1 MQLHVPFIGETRPEI
16 RSEMMG
22 EFREIMLSTPD
33 EFDIG
38 SSSWEAVSTETI
50 EKEIFWEAYRDNL
63 IRALEEVIPLV
74 EQLPGKSV
82 ITSDHRN
89 AIGEWATPFPIPVY
103 FHPSN
108 IRIPVLNDVPWFIPR
123 TRNERRSFDRT
134 TLSRGSCPTKPTG
147 SLRTACR
154 H

>member
-1 MQLHVPFIGETRPEI
+1 
-16 RSEMMG
+16 MG
-22 EFREIMLSTPD
+22 EFREIMLSDSD

-38 SSSWEAVSTETI
+38 SSSWEAVSTGTI

-63 IRALEEVIPLV
+63 IRALEKAIPLV

-82 ITSDHRN
+82 ITSDHGN
-89 AIGEWATPFPIPVY
+89 AIGEWATPFSIPVY
-103 FHPSN
+103 FHRST

-123 TRNERRSFDRT
+123 TWNERQSFDRT
-134 TLSRGSCPTKPTG
+134 TLSRGSCPTKPTE